1 MIIFNID
8 FFVREC
14 YNRGVKKHNIYRGFT
29 IIEVVLVL
37 AIAGLIFLMIF
48 LGLPAL
54 QRSQRNT
61 ARKQDYSTI
70 ASAIQTYKANN
81 KGEFPTFEKVGER
94 TGDISPIGK
103 GVLAQYLKETNIID
117 GYMITHKGDFHW
129 RDYVG
134 DGPNGR
140 YSFSPM
146 TEWING
152 SENEEKYYDIAFI
165 MIGAKCTDKT
175 NEDWGGLIPEEK
187 EGSVAIFGYL
197 EGLGEGK
204 YSRRSNYCQDF

>member
-1 MIIFNID
+1 M
-8 FFVREC
+8 REC

>member
-1 MIIFNID
+1 M
-8 FFVREC
+8 
-14 YNRGVKKHNIYRGFT
+14 KKHKLYEGFT
-29 IIEVVLVL
+29 IVEVVLVL
-37 AIAGLIFLMIF
+37 AIAGLIFLAVF
-48 LGLPAL
+48 LALPAL

-117 GYMITHKGDFHW
+117 GYIITHKGDFHW

>member
-1 MIIFNID
+1 M
-8 FFVREC
+8 
-14 YNRGVKKHNIYRGFT
+14 KKHNLYRGFT

-61 ARKQDYSTI
+61 ARKQDYSKI

-117 GYMITHKGDFHW
+117 GYMITHKGAFHW
-129 RDYVG
+129 RDYFG

-140 YSFSPM
+140 HSFTPM
-146 TEWING
+146 TNWKNG
-152 SENEEKYYDIAFI
+152 SEKSYEDIAFI
-165 MIGAKCTDKT
+165 MIGAKCTDKN
-175 NEDWGGLIPEEK
+175 NEEWGGLIPEEK

-197 EGLGEGK
+197 EGLGEAK
-204 YSRRSNYCQDF
+204 YKRGANYCQDF

>member
-1 MIIFNID
+1 MGIII
-8 FFVREC
+8 
-14 YNRGVKKHNIYRGFT
+14 YNSVMKKHKLNYGFT

-54 QRSQRNT
+54 QRNQRNT
-61 ARKQDYSTI
+61 SRKQDYSVI

-94 TGDISPIGK
+94 TGNISPIGK

-117 GYMITHKGDFHW
+117 GYMIIHKGSFHW
-129 RDYVG
+129 GDYVVSH
-134 DGPNGR
+134 
-140 YSFSPM
+140 SFTPM
-146 TEWING
+146 TNYSNG
-152 SENEEKYYDIAFI
+152 SEKSYENIAFI
-165 MIGAKCTDKT
+165 MIGAKCTNRN
-175 NEDWGGLIPEEK
+175 NEKWGGLIPEEK

-197 EGLGEGK
+197 EGLGNSR
-204 YSRRSNYCQDF
+204 YSRGANYCQDF

>member
-1 MIIFNID
+1 M
-8 FFVREC
+8 REGC
-14 YNRGVKKHNIYRGFT
+14 YNRDMKKHKLYEGFT
-29 IIEVVLVL
+29 IVEVVLVL
-37 AIAGLIFLMIF
+37 AIAGLIFLAVF
-48 LGLPAL
+48 LALPAL

-117 GYMITHKGDFHW
+117 GYIITHKGDFHW